1 MVIMSRYIDERVKA
15 QIQPVLASLVNP
27 VKIVFF
33 TQKNACSPCLEQEE
47 LLREL
52 SAMSTKLTLEVYD
65 FVLNGDEV
73 MNYKVDKIP
82 ATAVVGKRDFSIL
95 FYGLTVGYEFKSL
108 LQDIVM
114 VSTER
119 TGLDPGLEIMVK
131 TIADS
136 VHLQIMV
143 TLTCPHCQKMVQ
155 VAHQLAFLNN
165 KIQADMVE
173 LTEFP
178 NLALI

>member
-1 MVIMSRYIDERVKA
+1 
-15 QIQPVLASLVNP
+15 
-27 VKIVFF
+27 
-33 TQKNACSPCLEQEE
+33 
-47 LLREL
+47 
-52 SAMSTKLTLEVYD
+52 
-65 FVLNGDEV
+65 
-73 MNYKVDKIP
+73 
-82 ATAVVGKRDFSIL
+82 
-95 FYGLTVGYEFKSL
+95 
-108 LQDIVM
+108 M

-178 NLALI
+178 NLALRYNVTGTPKTIINELYSFVGAVPAEQAYLEILKAVNPQEYQHLKKEVTQA